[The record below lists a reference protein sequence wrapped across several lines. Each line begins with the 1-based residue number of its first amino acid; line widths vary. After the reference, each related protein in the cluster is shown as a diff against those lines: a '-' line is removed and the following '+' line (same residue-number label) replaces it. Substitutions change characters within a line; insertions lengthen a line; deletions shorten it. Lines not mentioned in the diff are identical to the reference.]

1 MKLKSIVLSVIC
13 MLMLVG
19 CAEDSSSEKSKTT
32 STTPTT
38 TTAHEDISFEA
49 TVIDVTSEGYVHFV
63 DIDADLDGSGQKVGK
78 ARLDYDIDSVD
89 VSDGIKNGDKVKIT
103 TNGEI
108 GLGES
113 VPPVVFGI
121 KKIEK
126 IGESKDISFEAT
138 VIKADDGYITL
149 VDAELS
155 YGNGE
160 KVGESRLECDDS
172 VEIPSDIE
180 EGDKLKVTVG
190 QDFSIIETGP
200 PIITNIKSIEKI
212 S

>member
-1 MKLKSIVLSVIC
+1 MKLKSIVLSVMC
-13 MLMLVG
+13 MLLLVG
-19 CAEDSSSEKSKTT
+19 CSDSSSSEKDNTT
-32 STTPTT
+32 KATTTTT

-63 DIDADLDGSGQKVGK
+63 DIDADFDGSGQKVGK

-126 IGESKDISFEAT
+126 I
-138 VIKADDGYITL
+138 
-149 VDAELS
+149 
-155 YGNGE
+155 N
-160 KVGESRLECDDS
+160 
-172 VEIPSDIE
+172 
-180 EGDKLKVTVG
+180 
-190 QDFSIIETGP
+190 
-200 PIITNIKSIEKI
+200 
-212 S
+212 